1 MMPAL
6 RQALKILQMA
16 HLELAEWIMAEI
28 EKNPL
33 LEHVQ
38 KIPLARGVPPEEA
51 LLEAKPSLRES
62 LFQQARDQF
71 EKKRE
76 REIAFSLI
84 DQLDERGFFSGEI
97 GTPEQEKILEILQTF
112 EPLGICARNLREC
125 FLNQMKGES
134 LAKVLV
140 RDHFQD
146 FLEGKFS
153 LIRKKLRVSSEK
165 MQKAI
170 EAISHLSVRPS
181 SGFDFC
187 EAPLMI
193 ADLTVKM
200 REGDWILEIGDEE
213 LPSLSIRSDINYL
226 MAQLDSE
233 EKNTVCGWIKSAK
246 HLRQALLR
254 RKIMLNTIG
263 DLLIQTQ
270 APYFSHEGEILPL
283 SIRDLAQELKVHPS
297 TAWRAVTDKVLAC
310 PRGMIPL
317 KMFFSC
323 EGSKNSVRE
332 ILRKLINQEDR
343 AKPLTDEALAKKLQE
358 QGIQCARRTIAHYRN
373 SLKLRASKRRIRI

>member
-1 MMPAL
+1 
-6 RQALKILQMA
+6 
-16 HLELAEWIMAEI
+16 
-28 EKNPL
+28 
-33 LEHVQ
+33 
-38 KIPLARGVPPEEA
+38 
-51 LLEAKPSLRES
+51 
-62 LFQQARDQF
+62 
-71 EKKRE
+71 
-76 REIAFSLI
+76 
-84 DQLDERGFFSGEI
+84 
-97 GTPEQEKILEILQTF
+97 
-112 EPLGICARNLREC
+112 
-125 FLNQMKGES
+125 
-134 LAKVLV
+134 
-140 RDHFQD
+140 
-146 FLEGKFS
+146 
-153 LIRKKLRVSSEK
+153 
-165 MQKAI
+165 
-170 EAISHLSVRPS
+170 
-181 SGFDFC
+181 
-187 EAPLMI
+187 
-193 ADLTVKM
+193 
-200 REGDWILEIGDEE
+200 
-213 LPSLSIRSDINYL
+213 

-246 HLRQALLR
+246 YLRQALLR

-270 APYFSHEGEILPL
+270 APYFSQEGEILPL

-373 SLKLRASKRRIRI
+373 SLKLRASKRRIHK